1 MMRGKTKVQ
10 GLRVLGSKV
19 QGPGVQVSVFRCQGV
34 RNKMVSGVRG
44 QEQDGFRCQC
54 SGVSRQKTLGHT
66 TDFNRQD
73 TLRWIKVKG
82 AGRMHAI

>member
-34 RNKMVSGVRG
+34 RNKMVSGVSV
-44 QEQDGFRCQC
+44 Q
-54 SGVSRQKTLGHT
+54 VSVDRRHWAIQQIS
-66 TDFNRQD
+66 TDE
-73 TLRWIKVKG
+73 IPYVG
-82 AGRMHAI
+82 